1 MRKTNVH
8 LQQLCT
14 SCLVIDQLM
23 ISMIINGELFEH
35 DWTRDLLLNKHILWW
50 RQKTFFLLSIW
61 YFFFSREYDL
71 RYPKRRDE
79 VPICQVISRN
89 LWLSSPFEVGGAVN
103 NSKGLHSVPTG
114 APFNY
119 HFNLRIYENVH
130 AECLP

>member
-71 RYPKRRDE
+71 RYPKRTDE
-79 VPICQVISRN
+79 VPILETFDSRHH
-89 LWLSSPFEVGGAVN
+89 LRWGGGAVN
-103 NSKGLHSVPTG
+103 NSKGLHSVPAG